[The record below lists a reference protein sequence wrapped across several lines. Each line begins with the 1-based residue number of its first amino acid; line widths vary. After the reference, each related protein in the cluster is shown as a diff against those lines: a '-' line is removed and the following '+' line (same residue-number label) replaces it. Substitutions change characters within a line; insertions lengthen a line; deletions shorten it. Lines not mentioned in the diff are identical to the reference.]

1 METLD
6 TSGRSATA
14 EDILTVGQALSI
26 LCVDFNSQI
35 SHRKYFYQSSK
46 LMTNAVISL
55 SKSRWHVG
63 TGDLTENR
71 IVLDRRILD
80 WVVGLDSE
88 INELVEG
95 SDLYEPAVNL
105 SQVVLPLGY
114 VDAILSQC
122 RSYDEFQRYRLTSGL
137 EKTLSY
143 GNSLVILLCGKSG
156 TGKTMTVNAIAN
168 ELGKKVLLVDF
179 NSLVNKKDNGSDLEV
194 DLKGLFRESKMSN
207 AVLFFDECE
216 VVFKSRN
223 LGSDRLLNSLLTEI
237 ERHEGIVFMA
247 TNRPYEIDEAM
258 HRRITMVLEYKEPD
272 YDMRKQIWDHLLG
285 ITPHHV
291 SDAASEATRRRVA
304 QENNAMNLLSESSQA
319 KTANGGKKTKKQSA
333 AKAAPLPV
341 EVSPEVATAVKK
353 GLSLHA
359 DVDTSVLAIKY
370 ELTGGF
376 IKNAVLSSLLSALS
390 RDKNFPVIC
399 QQDLV
404 DGCKLQMRGNLTQR
418 NFEDRVTNRGDLSL
432 ARMHLS
438 KPHREAVNKIIRH
451 EQARA
456 KVYGSW
462 NTSKEGDASSSSS
475 SSKCEQRASIHLFA
489 GTRGSGKNTLVKT
502 IASELGGKKSKYIHV
517 ADFVSGSISDITH
530 IFKTLVADARL
541 MDAMVVVDGFE
552 HVMEAE
558 GGGDGGG
565 GGSSAKMHLVLSRI
579 MDILYQYHGCVFL
592 LCHIENP
599 QNVMLQRDFASRLL
613 TFVRFTIPPHEIRSL
628 LWQSLLPTCAP
639 LANDINFEVLGRRFE
654 MNAGSIRSSIANATA
669 EVAMR
674 TKDCS
679 GMANCALC

>member
-6 TSGRSATA
+6 TSNRGGT

-26 LCVDFNSQI
+26 LCQDFNSQI

-46 LMTNAVISL
+46 LLKNAVISL

-105 SQVVLPLGY
+105 TQVVLPTGY

-122 RSYDEFQRYRLTSGL
+122 QSYDEFQRYRLTAGL
-137 EKTLSY
+137 EKTLTY

-168 ELGKKVLLVDF
+168 ELQKKVLLVDF
-179 NSLVNKKDNGSDLEV
+179 NSLINKKDNGSDLEV

-216 VVFKSRN
+216 VIFKSRN

-272 YDMRKQIWDHLLG
+272 YDMRKQIWD
-285 ITPHHV
+285 
-291 SDAASEATRRRVA
+291 
-304 QENNAMNLLSESSQA
+304 NLLSADQPSQPDADAEQAVADSAVTTNCSSSSSSG
-319 KTANGGKKTKKQSA
+319 TPLN
-333 AKAAPLPV
+333 AP
-341 EVSPEVATAVKK
+341 ATKK
-353 GLSLHA
+353 GLNLHS
-359 DVDTSVLAIKY
+359 DVDTSVLAIKF

-390 RDKNFPVIC
+390 RDKTNPVLC

-404 DGCKLQMRGNLTQR
+404 DGCRLQMRGNLTQR
-418 NFEDRVTNRGDLSL
+418 NFEDRVSSKMTL
-432 ARMHLS
+432 AHMHLS
-438 KPHREAVNKIIRH
+438 KPHKDAVHKILRH

-456 KVYGSW
+456 RVYGSW
-462 NTSKEGDASSSSS
+462 NTAAKIPVHDADHMSIAGGAATNGKAEKIPSR
-475 SSKCEQRASIHLFA
+475 CEQRASIHLFA

-502 IASELGGKKSKYIHV
+502 IAHELGSKKSKYIHV
-517 ADFVSGSISDITH
+517 ADFVSSSISDITL

-552 HVMEAE
+552 HIMDDSS
-558 GGGDGGG
+558 GGDGGG
-565 GGSSAKMHLVLSRI
+565 GSSTKMHLILSRI
-579 MDILYQYHGCVFL
+579 MDVLYQYHGCVFL

-599 QNVMLQRDFASRLL
+599 QNIMLQR
-613 TFVRFTIPPHEIRSL
+613 
-628 LWQSLLPTCAP
+628 
-639 LANDINFEVLGRRFE
+639 
-654 MNAGSIRSSIANATA
+654 
-669 EVAMR
+669 
-674 TKDCS
+674 
-679 GMANCALC
+679 